1 MTDKFSTIP
10 IDKLYQI
17 IDKEYLER
25 NEIFG
30 ITKELFFIPTKN
42 DNFKISR
49 YGQILE
55 TPIGVAAGPH
65 SQLAQ
70 NIISAWLCGARYI
83 ELKTIQTLDEIN
95 VSKPCIDMQDEGYNC
110 EWSQELKIHET
121 FEEYLKAW
129 ILIHLLKH
137 KLNFEKSKDIGVI
150 FNMSAGY
157 NMEGMLKENVQWFFN
172 KMENCKEE
180 KEKYI
185 ELLKPFYPDI
195 ANIEIPNKV
204 TDNITLSTMH
214 GCPPEEIENI
224 GLYLINEK
232 KLNTTIKLNPTL
244 LGSKVLREILNTK
257 LCFKTEVPDIAFE
270 HDLKYA
276 DALKLINSLQK
287 AADKN
292 NVQFNLKLTNT
303 LESINNKNIFSADE
317 KMMYMSGRA
326 LHPISINLAK
336 KLQNEFNGKLDI
348 SFCAG
353 ADCFNV
359 SEILNCGLQPVTIC
373 SDILKPGGYGRLK
386 QYIDKIR
393 ENKTVTN
400 KLEFRNKYADD
411 VILEKAYVRDSFH
424 TPDIKTNRKLN
435 YFNCIHPPCVDTCP
449 TNQDIPDYL
458 YLTSI
463 GEFEKAFEVI
473 LKKNPFPAS
482 LGMVCDHLCQSKCT
496 RINYDDN
503 IQIREVKRFI
513 ADYGNNENFLK
524 PAKENEFKVSIIGAG
539 PSGLACAYFLR
550 LAGFKVNVYET
561 KNVAGGMVTDAI
573 PAFRLKKQSI
583 EKDIERIKNLGVN
596 IHYSNK
602 IDSTFFEKIQ
612 KESDFIYLA
621 TGAQKFK
628 KLGIEGENATG
639 VLDAFDFLSSVKNG
653 KNIELGNNVIVI
665 GGGNTAM
672 DVARTAN
679 RLVPANGKVTVVY
692 RRTIHEMPA
701 DAEEIA
707 ALIDEGIEIIELS
720 APEKILSENEKL
732 IALVCSKMKLGEP
745 DSSGRAKPIKI
756 ENSEFTINADAII
769 PALGQ
774 DVDID
779 FIKPELLKSSPS
791 RHAELDSASPFNQN
805 TQIPKQIRNDEYY
818 ETQIKNVF
826 IGGDA
831 MRGAATIVKAVGD
844 GRKVASEILNRT
856 GIKYNFEPEKV
867 DRGLKY
873 KDYIVKKSTR
883 EKSEQITE
891 SSIENRKNFDIV
903 ISPLTKEQAI
913 AEAKRCL
920 LCDDICNICVTVCPN
935 RANYSYFIE
944 PKKIEIP
951 KAIKNCGNI
960 IIEKTGELTLSQQ
973 IQVLNIGDFCNECG
987 NCTTFC
993 PTKGKPFKDKPK
1005 FYLTEKSFNEV
1016 ENGFTIN
1023 KSQYKTV
1030 LLHKTYNEKCSLFLI
1045 DDEFVYESKHVKATF
1060 NKADFTI
1067 KNVEFLNNN
1076 IEEFEFADAANMFA
1090 LFDAAKNLY

>member
-1 MTDKFSTIP
+1 MTDKFSI
-10 IDKLYQI
+10 IEINRLYQI
-17 IDKEYLER
+17 IEKDFSER
-25 NEIFG
+25 KEIFG
-30 ITKELFFIPTKN
+30 IPEELFFRPSKN

-49 YGQILE
+49 YGQIIE
-55 TPIGVAAGPH
+55 SPIGVAAGPH
-65 SQLAQ
+65 SQMAQ

-110 EWSQELKIHET
+110 EWSQELRIHET

-129 ILIHLLKH
+129 ILIHILKH
-137 KLNFEKSKDIGVI
+137 KLNFEKSEDIGVI

-157 NMEGMLKENVQWFFN
+157 NMEGLLKENVQWFFS
-172 KMENCKEE
+172 KMENCKQE

-185 ELLKPFYPDI
+185 ELLKPLYPEI
-195 ANIEIPNKV
+195 ANIEIPNRI

-244 LGSKVLREILNTK
+244 LGSKELREILNAK
-257 LCFKTEVPDIAFE
+257 LGFKTEVPDIAFD

-276 DALKLINSLQK
+276 DALKLINSLQQ

-353 ADCFNV
+353 ADCFNI
-359 SEILNCGLQPVTIC
+359 SDILNCGLQPITIC
-373 SDILKPGGYGRLK
+373 SDILKPGGYGRLI
-386 QYIDKIR
+386 QYIENIR

-400 KLEFRNKYADD
+400 KLEFLNKYADE
-411 VILEKAYVRDSFH
+411 VISEKAYIRDSFH
-424 TPDIKTNRKLN
+424 TPDIKTNRELN
-435 YFNCIHPPCVDTCP
+435 YFDCIHPPCVDTCP

-496 RINYDDN
+496 RINYDDS

-513 ADYGNNENFLK
+513 ADYGSNENFLK

-561 KNVAGGMVTDAI
+561 KNIAGGMVADAI
-573 PAFRLKKQSI
+573 PAFRLRKQSI

-602 IDSTFFEKIQ
+602 IDSSFFENIQ

-628 KLGIEGENATG
+628 KLGIEGESSIG
-639 VLDAFDFLSSVKNG
+639 VLDAFNFLYSVKND
-653 KNIELGNNVIVI
+653 KHIELGKNVIII

-679 RLVPANGKVTVVY
+679 RLIHTNGKVTVVY

-720 APEKILSENEKL
+720 APEKIVSENGKTTAL
-732 IALVCSKMKLGEP
+732 ICSKMKLGEP

-756 ENSEFTINADAII
+756 ENSEFTINVDSII

-779 FIKPELLKSSPS
+779 FIKPELLKTNPNS
-791 RHAELDSASPFNQN
+791 
-805 TQIPKQIRNDEYY
+805 Y
-818 ETQIKNVF
+818 ETQIKNIF

-856 GIKYNFEPEKV
+856 GINYNFEPEKV
-867 DRGLKY
+867 NRGLKH
-873 KDYIVKKSTR
+873 KDYIIKKSTR
-883 EKSEQITE
+883 NKSEQLTE
-891 SSIENRKNFDIV
+891 SAIENRKNFNIV
-903 ISPLTKEQAI
+903 ISPLTKEQAVT
-913 AEAKRCL
+913 EAKRCL
-920 LCDDICNICVTVCPN
+920 LCDDVCNICVTVCPN

-944 PKKIEIP
+944 PKNIIIY
-951 KAIKNCGNI
+951 KAIKSCETIN
-960 IIEKTGELTLSQQ
+960 IEKAGILNLSQNT
-973 IQVLNIGDFCNECG
+973 QVLNIGDFCNECG

-993 PTKGKPFKDKPK
+993 PTNGKPFKDKPK
-1005 FYLTEKSFNEV
+1005 FYLSEKSFKEI

-1023 KSQYKTV
+1023 KTLNNTV
-1030 LLHKTYNEKCSLFLI
+1030 LFHKTYNETSCLCLV
-1045 DDEFVYESKHVKATF
+1045 DNEFVYESKHVKATF
-1060 NKADFTI
+1060 NKSDFTI
-1067 KNVEFLNNN
+1067 KNVEFLNDN
-1076 IEEFEFADAANMFA
+1076 IEEFEFTDAANMFA

>member
-1 MTDKFSTIP
+1 MSDKFSI
-10 IDKLYQI
+10 IGIKRLYQI
-17 IDKEYLER
+17 IEKDFSEK

-30 ITKELFFIPTKN
+30 IPEELFFRPSIN
-42 DNFKISR
+42 DTFKISR

-55 TPIGVAAGPH
+55 TPIGIAAGPH
-65 SQLAQ
+65 SQMAQ

-121 FEEYLKAW
+121 FDEYLKAW

-137 KLNFEKSKDIGVI
+137 KLNFEKSEDIGVI

-157 NMEGMLKENVQWFFN
+157 NMDGMLKENVQWFFN
-172 KMENCKEE
+172 KMENCKAE

-185 ELLKPFYPDI
+185 ELLEPFYPEI
-195 ANIEIPNKV
+195 TSIYIPNKV

-232 KLNTTIKLNPTL
+232 KFNTTIKLNPTL
-244 LGSKVLREILNTK
+244 LGSKELREILNTK
-257 LCFKTEVPDIAFE
+257 LGFKTEVPDIAFE

-276 DALKLINSLQK
+276 DALKLINSLQQ

-303 LESINNKNIFSADE
+303 LESINNKNIFSAEE

-353 ADCFNV
+353 ADCFNI

-373 SDILKPGGYGRLK
+373 SDILKPGGYGRLL
-386 QYIDKIR
+386 QYINNIR
-393 ENKTVTN
+393 NNKTITN
-400 KLEFRNKYADD
+400 KLEFLNKYADN
-411 VILEKAYVRDSFH
+411 VISEKAYIRDSFH
-424 TPDIKTNRKLN
+424 TPDIKTSRALN
-435 YFNCIHPPCVDTCP
+435 YFDCIHPPCVDTCP

-503 IQIREVKRFI
+503 IKIREVKRFI

-524 PAKENEFKVSIIGAG
+524 PAKENGFKVSIIGAG

-550 LAGFKVNVYET
+550 LAGFTVNVYES
-561 KNVAGGMVTDAI
+561 KNISGGMVADAI
-573 PAFRLKKQSI
+573 PAFRLRKQSI

-596 IHYSNK
+596 IHYSSK

-612 KESDFIYLA
+612 KESDFIYIA
-621 TGAQKFK
+621 TGAQTFK
-628 KLGIEGENATG
+628 KLGIVGENSTG
-639 VLDAFDFLSSVKNG
+639 VLDAFDFLSSVKSGN
-653 KNIELGNNVIVI
+653 NIEIGNNVIII

-672 DVARTAN
+672 DVARTAY
-679 RLVPANGKVTVVY
+679 RMVPANGKVTVVY

-720 APEKILSENEKL
+720 APEKILSENGKVISL
-732 IALVCSKMKLGEP
+732 ICSKMKLGEP

-756 ENSEFTINADAII
+756 EHSEFSILADTII

-779 FIKPELLKSSPS
+779 FIKPELLKTNS
-791 RHAELDSASPFNQN
+791 NN
-805 TQIPKQIRNDEYY
+805 Y
-818 ETQIKNVF
+818 ETQIKNIF

-856 GIKYNFEPEKV
+856 GINYNFETEKV
-867 DRGLKY
+867 NRGLKH

-883 EKSEQITE
+883 EKSEQLTE
-891 SSIENRKNFDIV
+891 SAIENRKNFDIV
-903 ISPLTKEQAI
+903 ISPLTKEQAV

-944 PKKIEIP
+944 PKIINIY
-951 KAIKNCGNI
+951 KAIKSCGNI
-960 IIEKTGELTLSQQ
+960 ITEKTGVLNINQN

-993 PTKGKPFKDKPK
+993 PTSGKPFKDKPK
-1005 FYLTEKSFNEV
+1005 FYLTEKSFKEI

-1023 KSQYKTV
+1023 KSQGKTI
-1030 LLHKTYNEKCSLFLI
+1030 LFHKTYNETSCLCLVEN
-1045 DDEFVYESKHVKATF
+1045 EFIYESKHVKATF
-1060 NKADFTI
+1060 NKFDFSV

-1076 IEEFEFADAANMFA
+1076 IEEFEFTDVVNMFA